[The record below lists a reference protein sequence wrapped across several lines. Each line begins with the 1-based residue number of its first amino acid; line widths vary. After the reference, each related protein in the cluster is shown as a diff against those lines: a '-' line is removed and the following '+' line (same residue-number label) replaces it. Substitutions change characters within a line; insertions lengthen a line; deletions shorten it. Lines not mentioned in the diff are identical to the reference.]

1 MTCNLE
7 SFRPQSINVIPLDT
21 KTYNSHFLYKISYLF
36 GLFCA
41 VTYTLAVF
49 AKMFKKARD
58 ENEQIAE
65 AEKKKLEKEAQK
77 EHSSANKK
85 EGVDVDSKKDLRNM
99 IRDTSLSIKK
109 RDA

>member
-1 MTCNLE
+1 
-7 SFRPQSINVIPLDT
+7 
-21 KTYNSHFLYKISYLF
+21 
-36 GLFCA
+36 
-41 VTYTLAVF
+41 
-49 AKMFKKARD
+49 MFKKARD

-99 IRDTSLSIKK
+99 IRDTSLSIKM
-109 RDA
+109 RDAVKYSNSVIGETLKNRL